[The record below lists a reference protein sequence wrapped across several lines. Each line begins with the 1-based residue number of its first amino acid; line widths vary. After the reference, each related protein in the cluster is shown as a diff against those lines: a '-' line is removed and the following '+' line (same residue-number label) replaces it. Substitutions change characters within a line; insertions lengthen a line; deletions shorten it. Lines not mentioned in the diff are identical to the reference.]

1 MTQTREVTDPAAAG
15 GLART
20 WGFTGL
26 AALAPVSW
34 GTTYLVTT
42 EFLPPDRPLLS
53 GAIRALPAGL
63 AVLMIT
69 RTLPHGSWWWR
80 STVLGTLNIGAFF
93 ALLFAAAYR
102 LPGGVAATLVSVQPL
117 MVAGLAFALLGER
130 PTRWRLGW
138 GVTGVVG
145 VALMVLR
152 GQVTFDLVGVL
163 VGLGSAAVMAV
174 GIVLTKRWGRPE
186 GVGVLTFTGWQLTAG
201 GLLLAPLA
209 LLVEGP
215 PPALDPSALGGY
227 AWLAIVG
234 TLLAYLLWFHG
245 LDRLPVAA
253 VSFLGLLS
261 PSVAA
266 ALGWLVLGESLTPAQ
281 ATGFSVALI
290 SIVAGQ
296 VAPETLRNLI
306 RRSPRSPLAQP
317 TPETT
322 TPETTQREQ
331 TSWRPSD
338 ELGIRDGRSSAH
350 RPRPPIDN
358 ALDT

>member
-1 MTQTREVTDPAAAG
+1 MSRTSEVTDPAAAG
-15 GLART
+15 GFART

-53 GAIRALPAGL
+53 GAIRALPAAL
-63 AVLMIT
+63 AVLVIT
-69 RTLPHGSWWWR
+69 RTLPQGSWWWR
-80 STVLGTLNIGAFF
+80 SAVLGMLNIGAFF
-93 ALLFAAAYR
+93 ALLFVAAYR
-102 LPGGVAATLVSVQPL
+102 LPGGVAATLVAVQPL

-130 PTRWRLGW
+130 STRWRLGW

-163 VGLGSAAVMAV
+163 AGLGSAATMAA

-186 GVGVLTFTGWQLTAG
+186 GVSVLTFTGWQLTAG

-215 PPALDPSALGGY
+215 PPALDLSALAGY

-234 TLLAYLLWFHG
+234 TLLAYVLWFQG
-245 LDRLPVAA
+245 LGRLPVTA

-261 PSVAA
+261 PSVAT
-266 ALGWLVLGESLTPAQ
+266 ALGWLALGESLTPAQ
-281 ATGFSVALI
+281 AIGFGVALI
-290 SIVAGQ
+290 SIVAAQ
-296 VAPETLRNLI
+296 LTPEATRGLI
-306 RRSPRSPLAQP
+306 R
-317 TPETT
+317 T
-322 TPETTQREQ
+322 
-331 TSWRPSD
+331 
-338 ELGIRDGRSSAH
+338 SAH
-350 RPRPPIDN
+350 PARTPVDN
-358 ALDT
+358 ARDI